1 MAQYQYAQIYS
12 GEIRFYFS
20 QGAEFIARAAAFLPH
35 VDTKSST
42 TNLLKSSAGE
52 LALIAFLDDEGWEM
66 LSAVASPQYRQGWGV
81 MYVFRKPY

>member
-1 MAQYQYAQIYS
+1 MAQYQYALVYS

-20 QGAEFIARAAAFLPH
+20 QGDDFVARAAAFLH
-35 VDTKSST
+35 DVDANNST
-42 TNLLKSSAGE
+42 TNLLRSRADE
-52 LALIAFLDDEGWEM
+52 LVLMAFLDDEGWEM